1 MIPKQIIDFAE
12 TYATNQTQYI
22 GWIYVTDALHLT
34 VYAFRKT
41 KKYGFELLDVIRA
54 SSDKET
60 AQIRSMYLTGMSG
73 WKVFYKPTDAESSG
87 WYGYNYYTVRKEDFN
102 KWEEYQ
108 EVPGVWYRVLN
119 PEALKGTKYQYCG
132 YTGGEIIKYIKL
144 WEQHPCV
151 EYFGKIGMI
160 PSKAIIKKLENDHGF
175 GKWLAKQ
182 DKEELKDN
190 GPQVILYAYT
200 HHRALCEAKEIL
212 TEKHQA
218 EQYCSN
224 IPEIRGTKI
233 DKLKLCQYM
242 IKNKVYARNY
252 NDYLEA
258 IKNLGFDLS
267 DTKNIYPKDFK
278 RMHDLRTAQWGAKK
292 NKAIVAEFKAAA
304 KKYKAFEFT
313 GEEFAIIIP
322 SKPQDLKRE
331 GEALN
336 HCVGRMG
343 YDQKMVKGQSF
354 IAFLRHTDKIKK
366 PFVTIEFETK
376 SKKIVQ
382 IYGYHDSAPP
392 EDARKFAK
400 AWERRVKKQWTT
412 AQIG

>member
-1 MIPKQIIDFAE
+1 
-12 TYATNQTQYI
+12 
-22 GWIYVTDALHLT
+22 
-34 VYAFRKT
+34 
-41 KKYGFELLDVIRA
+41 
-54 SSDKET
+54 
-60 AQIRSMYLTGMSG
+60 
-73 WKVFYKPTDAESSG
+73 
-87 WYGYNYYTVRKEDFN
+87 
-102 KWEEYQ
+102 
-108 EVPGVWYRVLN
+108 
-119 PEALKGTKYQYCG
+119 
-132 YTGGEIIKYIKL
+132 
-144 WEQHPCV
+144 
-151 EYFGKIGMI
+151 
-160 PSKAIIKKLENDHGF
+160 
-175 GKWLAKQ
+175 
-182 DKEELKDN
+182 
-190 GPQVILYAYT
+190 
-200 HHRALCEAKEIL
+200 
-212 TEKHQA
+212 
-218 EQYCSN
+218 
-224 IPEIRGTKI
+224 
-233 DKLKLCQYM
+233 M

-258 IKNLGFDLS
+258 IKNLGFDLT

-292 NKAIVAEFKAAA
+292 NKTIVADFKAAA

-313 GEEFAIIIP
+313 GKEFAIIIP

-336 HCVGRMG
+336 HCVGCAG

-382 IYGYHDSAPP
+382 IYGYHDSTPP